1 MRLLIAG
8 GGTGGHLY
16 PGIAVARALAARG
29 TRNAALFVGT
39 ERGLEKR
46 LVPQAGFPLR
56 LIRAGALKGMG
67 PWRAASTLVG
77 MPGSIFASGRI
88 LREWRPDAVLGVGG
102 YASGPVMAAAAL
114 LGAPRAVLEPNAIP
128 GITNRILGRIVREI
142 YVAWEETAARFPEG
156 RAIVTG
162 NPVRDEVAAVPEPP
176 AEGPFTLLVFGGSQG
191 ARRINETMM
200 AALDEL
206 GAEGREWRFV
216 HQTGSADV
224 EKVQAAYAARG
235 LRAET
240 AAFFDDMPVR
250 YRNADLVLCRAGAT
264 TIAELCGAGRGAIL
278 VPYPFAAD
286 DHQTANAR
294 LLERAGAARVIPEEG
309 LTPGALARTLIELA
323 QPRDRAHEMGRQART
338 LARPDAAAVILDRLE
353 RLATA
358 Q

>member
-16 PGIAVARALAARG
+16 PGIAIARALAARG
-29 TRNAALFVGT
+29 SENAALFVGT
-39 ERGLEKR
+39 ARGLEKR

-67 PWRAASTLVG
+67 PWRAASTLLG
-77 MPGSIFASGRI
+77 LPGAIVASSRI

-102 YASGPVMAAAAL
+102 YASGPVMVAAAL

-142 YVAWEETAARFPEG
+142 YVAWEETAARFPVG
-156 RAIVTG
+156 KAIVTG
-162 NPVRDEVAAVPEPP
+162 NPVRDEVTAVPDPT
-176 AEGPFTLLVFGGSQG
+176 ADGPFSLLVFGGSQG

-206 GAEGREWRFV
+206 GDEGREWRFV
-216 HQTGSADV
+216 HQTGPADA
-224 EKVQAAYAARG
+224 EKVRAAYATRG

-240 AAFFDDMPVR
+240 AAFYDDMPAR
-250 YRNADLVLCRAGAT
+250 YRNADLVLCRAGAA

-294 LLERAGAARVIPEEG
+294 LLERAGAACVIPQEG
-309 LTPGALARTLIELA
+309 LTPGALARTLRELA
-323 QPRDRAHEMGRQART
+323 RPRDRAREMGRRARA
-338 LARPDAAAVILDRLE
+338 LARPDAAVVILDRLE
-353 RLATA
+353 RLAAA